1 MSYIR
6 PRRSTDDS
14 VLPGFVA
21 GCLLMLVLGAVLGL
35 LLAPQRGEVTRRRIL
50 RRAGAARD
58 GVVDKVEDL
67 MVHRSEEEVAGA
79 DEEAAR

>member
-1 MSYIR
+1 MPNIR
-6 PRRSTDDS
+6 PLRSRGGGP
-14 VLPGFVA
+14 LPGFLV
-21 GCLLMLVLGAVLGL
+21 GCLAMLILGAVLGL

-58 GVVDKVEDL
+58 GVIDKVEDL
-67 MVHRSEEEVAGA
+67 MVHRSEEVAGA

>member
-1 MSYIR
+1 MPNIR
-6 PRRSTDDS
+6 PLRSRGS
-14 VLPGFVA
+14 GALPGFLV
-21 GCLLMLVLGAVLGL
+21 GCLAMLILGAVLGL

-58 GVVDKVEDL
+58 GVIDKVEDL
-67 MVHRSEEEVAGA
+67 MVHRSEEVAGA

>member
-1 MSYIR
+1 MPNIR
-6 PRRSTDDS
+6 PRRSRGGGA
-14 VLPGFVA
+14 LPGFLV
-21 GCLLMLVLGAVLGL
+21 GCLAMLILGAVLGL

-58 GVVDKVEDL
+58 DVIDKVEDL
-67 MVHRSEEEVAGA
+67 MVHRSEDVADA

>member
-1 MSYIR
+1 MPNIR
-6 PRRSTDDS
+6 PLRSRGGGA
-14 VLPGFVA
+14 LPGFLV
-21 GCLLMLVLGAVLGL
+21 GCLAMLILGAVLGL

-58 GVVDKVEDL
+58 GVIDKVEDL
-67 MVHRSEEEVAGA
+67 MVHRSEEVAGA

>member
-1 MSYIR
+1 MPNIR
-6 PRRSTDDS
+6 PRRSRGGAA
-14 VLPGFVA
+14 LPGFLV
-21 GCLLMLVLGAVLGL
+21 GCLAMLILGAVLGL

-58 GVVDKVEDL
+58 DVIDKVEDL
-67 MVHRSEEEVAGA
+67 MVHRSEDVADA

>member
-6 PRRSTDDS
+6 PRRSRDS
-14 VLPGFVA
+14 GGTLPGFVV
-21 GCLLMLVLGAVLGL
+21 GCLLMLFLGAVLGL

-58 GVVDKVEDL
+58 GVIEKVEDL
-67 MVHRSEEEVAGA
+67 MVHRSEDVADAG
-79 DEEAAR
+79 EEAAS